1 VCDFSFFLLISPG
14 LVPLFLKLVLLSTV
28 FFILLRCVF
37 LLSKVLS
44 LFLGSR
50 SRSQP
55 QVFFWV
61 LSLLFEPKQCTYFR
75 FGFLP
80 LRVFFFHQSQLQG
93 FAFAFSL
100 LDFTAP
106 PRVLLLIF
114 FFCSASVFHFGLSV
128 SSFSCRLSCRVAAS
142 VLSSSFATAPVIFF
156 SARPWFFS

>member
-114 FFCSASVFHFGLSV
+114 FSAPPAFFTSV
-128 SSFSCRLSCRVAAS
+128 SRSRVSPAA
-142 VLSSSFATAPVIFF
+142 
-156 SARPWFFS
+156 